1 MKYNV
6 WFVKY
11 EKVAIEAES
20 EDEAIDLAREVLERR
35 CIRYGEDIDD
45 YDISDI
51 EEEEK

>member
-1 MKYNV
+1 MKNNV

-11 EKVAIEAES
+11 EKVAIEAKN
-20 EDEAIDLAREVLERR
+20 EDEATDLAYEVLERR

-51 EEEEK
+51 EEVEE